1 MKRIYYWLAGAAA
14 VVVAAI
20 LARRPLAAL
29 RDQFADQLD
38 TLPLYLS
45 GHLLVSLAGLAA
57 GLAIGLPLGVLAS
70 RYKKLSEK
78 LVGVFE
84 VIQTVPTLALLAL
97 MVPLLAGEIGFLPAF
112 IALTLYAVYP
122 ILQST
127 VKGLH
132 EVSKAEK
139 EAALGM
145 GMTGWQVLCKVEFP
159 LARPAILSG
168 VRIATVLVVGTATLV
183 TPVGGV
189 SLGNYIFGG
198 LESLNHRATVF
209 GCVAAALVAIFL
221 AQLVRLVDLA
231 LDPRQRRRR
240 LLGLVA
246 AAGVLLVLAGGLYRP
261 VVRALTPRGEQVV
274 VASGSFSEQ
283 QVLSA
288 ALGQELEQAGFRPE
302 RHQAMSE
309 GIQFQAL
316 FRNQVDVM
324 VNYTGNVYTLLM
336 HRQDFKGVDVTAEVT
351 RYLLEQHGVVC
362 LGSLGFE
369 NAYAVVAP
377 EWRATEIGS
386 LTRLGTYADDHWKR
400 TGRRLKIGSD
410 NQFFDRPE
418 WRRLKE
424 LYRVRDDTVE
434 TTAMAP
440 TLMYGAARDGKVD
453 LIVAYTTDGRIPAY
467 DLRILEEPGPEK
479 ALPPYEA
486 ILLLSPEAAQRPRL
500 RAALQKLVGK
510 IDQKAMQQAT
520 LRVDVEQR
528 PPRAAA
534 EELLAGI
541 AGKL

>member
-14 VVVAAI
+14 LVVAAVV
-20 LARRPLAAL
+20 ARRPLAAL

-57 GLAIGLPLGVLAS
+57 GLAIGLPLGVFAS
-70 RYKKLSEK
+70 RHKKLSEK

-145 GMTGWQVLCKVEFP
+145 GMTGWQMLCKVEMP
-159 LARPAILSG
+159 LARPSILSG
-168 VRIATVLVVGTATLV
+168 VRISTVLVVGTATLV

-209 GCVAAALVAIFL
+209 GCVVAALVAILL
-221 AQLVRLVDLA
+221 AQLVRLIDLA
-231 LDPRQRRRR
+231 LDPRQSRRR
-240 LLGLVA
+240 LLGLAA
-246 AAGVLLVLAGGLYRP
+246 AAGVLLVLAVGLYRP
-261 VVRALTPRGEQVV
+261 VVRAMTPRGDQVV

-316 FRNQVDVM
+316 FRSQIDVM

-336 HRQDFKGVDVTAEVT
+336 HRQDFKGVDVTAEVS

-369 NAYAVVAP
+369 NAYAVAAP
-377 EWRATEIGS
+377 EARAKELKGS
-386 LTRLGTYADDHWKR
+386 LANLGAYAAAHRKR
-400 TGRRLKIGSD
+400 TGRPLRIGGD

-424 LYRVRDDTVE
+424 LYRVSDESVE

-440 TLMYGAARDGKVD
+440 TLMYGAARDGQVD
-453 LIVAYTTDGRIPAY
+453 LIVAYTTDGRLPAY
-467 DLRILEEPGPEK
+467 KMSLLKDPEK

-500 RAALQKLVGK
+500 RAALEKLVGK
-510 IDQKAMQQAT
+510 IDLKAMQQAT
-520 LRVDVEQR
+520 FQVDVEKR

-541 AGKL
+541 AGKS